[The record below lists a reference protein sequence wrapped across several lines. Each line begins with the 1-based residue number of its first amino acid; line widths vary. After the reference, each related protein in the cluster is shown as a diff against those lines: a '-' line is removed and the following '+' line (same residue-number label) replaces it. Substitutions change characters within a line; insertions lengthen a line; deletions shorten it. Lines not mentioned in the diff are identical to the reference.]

1 MVAVESGIPPIVGIY
16 VSPIFPTP
24 AAEKSE
30 KGCKKDKFIQTRL
43 HAFWNMELGRQ
54 LRMRLVTN
62 KSYRQTTTLSNEQ
75 DWRNGLCV
83 KLLEHAGKFARRILT
98 MKEVD
103 PEKDNTGRVHG
114 QTKGEENKNSNE
126 HHHHRHHH
134 PDTSVDIVTVIIYH
148 GPNRCSSSRRLPLR
162 LEASDTIFT
171 FDMLKSFVTVA

>member
-62 KSYRQTTTLSNEQ
+62 KSYRQTTTLSNEKT
-75 DWRNGLCV
+75 GEMGCV
-83 KLLEHAGKFARRILT
+83 LSFLNMQESL
-98 MKEVD
+98 
-103 PEKDNTGRVHG
+103 HG
-114 QTKGEENKNSNE
+114 E
-126 HHHHRHHH
+126 
-134 PDTSVDIVTVIIYH
+134 Y
-148 GPNRCSSSRRLPLR
+148 
-162 LEASDTIFT
+162 
-171 FDMLKSFVTVA
+171 

>member
-1 MVAVESGIPPIVGIY
+1 
-16 VSPIFPTP
+16 
-24 AAEKSE
+24 
-30 KGCKKDKFIQTRL
+30 
-43 HAFWNMELGRQ
+43 
-54 LRMRLVTN
+54 MRSV
-62 KSYRQTTTLSNEQ
+62 QTTLNNEQ
-75 DWRNGLCV
+75 DWRNGLRV
-83 KLLEHAGKFARRILT
+83 KLLEHARKFARRILT

-134 PDTSVDIVTVIIYH
+134 PDTSVDILGYQHYSLEYLEVDLTDSTNNSQRSDGFKLFKIIYH
-148 GPNRCSSSRRLPLR
+148 GPNSCSSSRRLPLR